1 MKKFSMT
8 VAAMVTAGV
17 ITALIVRS
25 ITDKNNAEAGA

>member
-17 ITALIVRS
+17 ITAIIVRH
-25 ITDKNNAEAGA
+25 IIDNQEGAA